1 MSPPIVPRQSCRCF
15 SGYLVQRLAM
25 HRPFLHPGWCQ
36 FCLHMCF
43 VWFDCYRLDLE
54 SLEFGFQVFAL

>member
-1 MSPPIVPRQSCRCF
+1 M
-15 SGYLVQRLAM
+15 QRLAM

-36 FCLHMCF
+36 FCLHMCL